1 MATDMMQAGVPLD
14 VIAMQGGWQNPN
26 TLPLV
31 YGAEGRQ
38 ARGLSVIREFNAA
51 RKRAR

>member
-1 MATDMMQAGVPLD
+1 MAYRSTKRGEFH